1 MGTEASTETRGVL
14 RQGTETR
21 GGRAPRQDTETRG
34 DEAPTRHRD
43 KARRQGSVEELG
55 FVIQVGGLGHNLTKI
70 NIPFKKEP
78 PVPGSVHPRTSTYL
92 ISLGEIF

>member
-1 MGTEASTETRGVL
+1 MQLMTAERGRGIGAETTTRRVGTEASTETRGVR

-34 DEAPTRHRD
+34 GEAPTRHRD

-55 FVIQVGGLGHNLTKI
+55 FVIQVGGLGHYFDEK
-70 NIPFKKEP
+70 
-78 PVPGSVHPRTSTYL
+78 YL
-92 ISLGEIF
+92 

>member
-34 DEAPTRHRD
+34 GRAPRQDTETRGGEAPTRHGD
-43 KARRQGSVEELG
+43 KARRQGSMEELG
-55 FVIQVGGLGHNLTKI
+55 FVIQVGGLGHYFDEK
-70 NIPFKKEP
+70 
-78 PVPGSVHPRTSTYL
+78 YL
-92 ISLGEIF
+92 

>member
-1 MGTEASTETRGVL
+1 MGTEASTEARGVL

-34 DEAPTRHRD
+34 GEAPTRHRD

-55 FVIQVGGLGHNLTKI
+55 FV
-70 NIPFKKEP
+70 
-78 PVPGSVHPRTSTYL
+78 TSWRVR
-92 ISLGEIF
+92 SLF

>member
-34 DEAPTRHRD
+34 GEAPTRHGD
-43 KARRQGSVEELG
+43 KARRQGSMEELG
-55 FVIQVGGLGHNLTKI
+55 FVIDFLKI
-70 NIPFKKEP
+70 KKK
-78 PVPGSVHPRTSTYL
+78 SDHQ
-92 ISLGEIF
+92 LGEGGVFWGPKWLSNPYVC